1 MYEALKEICWKANLE
16 LPKLGLVVYTF
27 GNVSA
32 VDREA
37 GVYAIKPSGV
47 CYEQMRPEDMVVI
60 RLETGEVVEGNLRP
74 SSDTNTHTVLYRAF
88 PKIGGIVHTHS
99 TFATGWAQAARPV
112 PLYGTTHA
120 DHLATDIPC
129 TEFMSDDRIQNDYE
143 TETGRQIVDCFREK
157 QLNPEEVP
165 MVLVAGHGPFSWG
178 ESAEKAVYNAKILE
192 ELCRMALI
200 TEQLNPGAIRLKKSL
215 IEKHYQRKHGKDA
228 YYGQK

>member
-1 MYEALKEICWKANLE
+1 MYEKLKEICWKANLE

-47 CYEQMRPEDMVVI
+47 CYEQMKPEDMVVI

-120 DHLATDIPC
+120 DHLAAEIPC
-129 TEFMSDDRIQNDYE
+129 TEFMSDARIQNDYE
-143 TETGRQIVDCFREK
+143 TETGRQIVDCFRDK
-157 QLNPEEVP
+157 QLNPEEVS
-165 MVLVAGHGPFSWG
+165 MILVAGHGPFSWG

-200 TEQLNPGAIRLKKSL
+200 TEQLNPGAKCLKKTL
-215 IEKHYQRKHGKDA
+215 IEKHYQRKHGKNA

>member
-1 MYEALKEICWKANLE
+1 MYEKLKEICWKANLE

-47 CYEQMRPEDMVVI
+47 RYEQMKPEDMVVI

-120 DHLATDIPC
+120 DHLAVEIPC
-129 TEFMSDDRIQNDYE
+129 TEFMSDARIQNDYE
-143 TETGRQIVDCFREK
+143 TETGRQIVDCFRER

-165 MVLVAGHGPFSWG
+165 MILVAGHGPFSWG

-200 TEQLNPGAIRLKKSL
+200 TEQLNPGAKCLKKTL
-215 IEKHYQRKHGKDA
+215 IEKHYQRKHGKNA